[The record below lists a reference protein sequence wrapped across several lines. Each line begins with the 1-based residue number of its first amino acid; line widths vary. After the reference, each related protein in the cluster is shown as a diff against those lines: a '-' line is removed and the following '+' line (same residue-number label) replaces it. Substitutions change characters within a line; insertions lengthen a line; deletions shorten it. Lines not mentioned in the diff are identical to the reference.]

1 MLEGLSYIWQNILV
15 PLLDIAALSFL
26 IFKVYEFLVA
36 TNSLTVLKG
45 LLLVA
50 FVYAVAFLLNLPTL
64 KWILGFIAPGVVVG
78 VFVVFQ
84 PELRKIFTQLGQGL
98 GFRSAAKAVELEAI
112 LNAMELLSDA
122 RRGALIVLARNMN
135 LKNILDTG
143 IRLDAELSSTLLVT
157 IFGHDTP
164 LHDGA
169 VIVDNGRI
177 VAASC
182 YLPLSDDPGIKKS
195 FGARHRAALGLAEQT
210 DAIVLVVS
218 EETGALSVV
227 YSSSFIYNTGRDEI
241 AHIVSSLFKKS
252 KQPQISEKILD
263 EK

>member
-1 MLEGLSYIWQNILV
+1 METLIYVWQNIV
-15 PLLDIAALSFL
+15 IPLIDIAVLSFL
-26 IFKVYEFLVA
+26 IFKVYEFIVA
-36 TNSLTVLKG
+36 TNALTVLKG

-50 FVYAVAFLLNLPTL
+50 FVYIAAFLLDLPTL

-98 GFRSAAKAVELEAI
+98 SFRSGAKAVELEAV
-112 LNAMELLSDA
+112 LNAMEILSQA
-122 RRGALIVLARNMN
+122 GRGALIVLARNVS
-135 LKNILDTG
+135 LKNFLDTG
-143 IRLDAELSSTLLVT
+143 IRIDAELSSTLLVT

-182 YLPLSDDPGIKKS
+182 YLPLSDDPTIKRS
-195 FGARHRAALGLAEQT
+195 FGTRHRAALGLAEQT

-227 YSSSFIYNTGRDEI
+227 YSSRFVYDVDRSEI

-252 KQPQISEKILD
+252 RQPQISERILD
-263 EK
+263 DK